1 LNSKKQRIT
10 RAFEADLRF
19 ENVEARFQN
28 SLVKV
33 IWMLL
38 QKIEKYS
45 EISPPDETKPKTKPK
60 LLMLLLLRVP
70 NSKNFVNFFEADL
83 QFEK

>member
-1 LNSKKQRIT
+1 
-10 RAFEADLRF
+10 
-19 ENVEARFQN
+19 VEARFQN
-28 SLVKV
+28 SLEKV

-38 QKIEKYS
+38 QKIEKDF

-60 LLMLLLLRVP
+60 LLLLLLRVP
-70 NSKNFVNFFEADL
+70 NPKNFVNLFEADL

>member
-1 LNSKKQRIT
+1 
-10 RAFEADLRF
+10 
-19 ENVEARFQN
+19 
-28 SLVKV
+28 
-33 IWMLL
+33 MLL
-38 QKIEKYS
+38 QKIEKDS

>member
-1 LNSKKQRIT
+1 
-10 RAFEADLRF
+10 
-19 ENVEARFQN
+19 VEARFQN
-28 SLVKV
+28 SLEKV

-38 QKIEKYS
+38 QKIEKAS

-60 LLMLLLLRVP
+60 LLLLLLLLRVQ

-83 QFEK
+83 EFEK

>member
-1 LNSKKQRIT
+1 
-10 RAFEADLRF
+10 
-19 ENVEARFQN
+19 VEARFQN
-28 SLVKV
+28 SLEKV

-38 QKIEKYS
+38 QKIEKDS

-60 LLMLLLLRVP
+60 LLLLLRVP